1 MSSAPHSKALG
12 KPLAAWPTSAPAAE
26 SEAGPTL
33 LLPADHTPVQSEP
46 LPSIADKR
54 RYLIQQSIGTGGSA
68 VVYRARDIRF
78 NRDVALKRFTP
89 ETMTRSPE
97 NSDYLS
103 EVDAISRVCHPH
115 VVRAYDLDTD
125 EEGPFLILELIPG
138 INLEEQ
144 LKVRPLTVGEIR
156 HFVVQTLEGLI
167 AIHQT
172 DLTHLDLK
180 PANLMA
186 SATATGIPHYTII
199 DFGRACDPA
208 RAEKRRLS
216 KGKKS
221 LVGSLYYMAPEQ
233 LLNGAID
240 ARTDLYAL
248 GAIIYELLTGKKA
261 FEGEDS
267 IQVMSAHLTHRVT
280 PIHEILPQL
289 PSGIAHWI
297 MALIAS
303 KPDVRPTSAR
313 EALKSFLSL
322 SQLEV
327 LPLAAFPAI
336 DKLQQTA

>member
-1 MSSAPHSKALG
+1 MSDAHQPEVPG
-12 KPLAAWPTSAPAAE
+12 RPLAAWPTSAPAEVAPAQPASLVSI
-26 SEAGPTL
+26 SE
-33 LLPADHTPVQSEP
+33 
-46 LPSIADKR
+46 KK
-54 RYLIQQSIGTGGSA
+54 RYLIQESIGTGGSA
-68 VVYRARDIRF
+68 VVYRARDVRF

-97 NSDYLS
+97 DSDYLS

-125 EEGPFLILELIPG
+125 EEGPFLVLELIPG

-144 LKVRPLTVGEIR
+144 LKARKLTVSEVR
-156 HFVVQTLEGLI
+156 HMVVQTLEGLI
-167 AIHQT
+167 AIHRAN
-172 DLTHLDLK
+172 LSHLDLK

-199 DFGRACDPA
+199 DFGRSCDPN

-233 LLNGAID
+233 LLNGVVD

-248 GAIIYELLTGKKA
+248 GAIVYELLTGRKA
-261 FEGEDS
+261 FDGEDT

-280 PIHEILPQL
+280 PIQDLLPNL
-289 PSGIAHWI
+289 PLGMAHWI
-297 MALIAS
+297 MALVAS
-303 KPDVRPTSAR
+303 KPDARPMNAV

-327 LPLAAFPAI
+327 LPVAAI
-336 DKLQQTA
+336 EDLQHTA